1 MDYINRTMVRQGSK
15 AKTQG
20 TWRILLA
27 LLCVALVIVAGT
39 LRVAHT
45 HPRGDASRSD
55 CALCATAHVVVQIS
69 TPPVTLH
76 VTPLVWIV
84 EALVLPAR
92 LGTFSTF
99 ALFTRPPP
107 VDVALA

>member
-1 MDYINRTMVRQGSK
+1 MVRQGSK

-55 CALCATAHVVVQIS
+55 CALCATAHVAVQIS